1 MSFYDRPKHDPGS
14 VEMMAEVQIHLAS
27 IHAIKQQEHILY
39 EIRRAE
45 SISELQA
52 PK

>member
-1 MSFYDRPKHDPGS
+1 
-14 VEMMAEVQIHLAS
+14 MMGEVQIHLAS

-45 SISELQA
+45 SISELRA
-52 PK
+52 AE